1 MAAEVDPMVGNWY
14 QHLDK
19 GQRFEV
25 IAVDEEEGMVEIQ
38 TFDGTLEQF
47 DLDTWYE
54 MDLEPIEIP
63 EDWAGPLDDVAHDD
77 MGYTEVDMEP
87 DNSSQSSEELEW
99 TETDSEVRVGEPDRD
114 NLAEWPW
121 KEDKE
126 DV

>member
-1 MAAEVDPMVGNWY
+1 MAAEVDPMVGDWY

-25 IAVDEEEGMVEIQ
+25 IAVDEEQGMVEIQ
-38 TFDGTLEQF
+38 TFEGTLEQF

-63 EDWAGPLDDVAHDD
+63 EDWAGPLDHAEHDD

-99 TETDSEVRVGEPDRD
+99 TETDSEVRVGERDSD

-121 KEDKE
+121 KEDNE

>member
-63 EDWAGPLDDVAHDD
+63 EDWVGPLDDVERDD
-77 MGYTEVDMEP
+77 MGYTEVNMEP

-99 TETDSEVRVGEPDRD
+99 TETDSEVRVGERDSD
-114 NLAEWPW
+114 NLAEWSW
-121 KEDKE
+121 KEDNE